1 MSEHVPAYLKFT
13 PAVEKGVRYAIAML
27 DVDSTFQLIDTE
39 KGGPLAGTTSPDDL
53 AAARDWLRYTLN
65 KKLSE
70 ARRSAVE

>member
-39 KGGPLAGTTSPDDL
+39 HGGPLAGTTSPDDL
-53 AAARDWLRYTLN
+53 AAARDWLRYIVN
-65 KKLSE
+65 KKTSE
-70 ARRSAVE
+70 VQRHAVD